1 MARAMG
7 QRRKV
12 ISGASTE
19 MSIERLKEY
28 SPPDDL
34 LANRHIL
41 VTGSGDGIGAAL
53 ARSCAAHG
61 ATVILLGRTQA
72 KLEGIYDQIVDD
84 GSPRPGIFVLDLE
97 RAGPDHYEQLS
108 GAIME
113 AYGKLDGLVHNAGI
127 LGDRSPIE
135 HYDVATWHR
144 VMHVNLT
151 AAFILTR
158 TLFHLLRRSDD
169 ASVIF
174 TSSGVGRKGKPFWG
188 AYAVSKFGTEGLMQV
203 MASEV
208 EGSTNIRANAINPG
222 PTRTSM
228 RKAAYPGEDA
238 NSIRAPEQ
246 ILGTYL
252 FLLGPDGREING
264 QSLDAQ

>member
-1 MARAMG
+1 
-7 QRRKV
+7 
-12 ISGASTE
+12 
-19 MSIERLKEY
+19 MSIEGLKGY

-34 LANRHIL
+34 LADRHIL

-72 KLEGIYDQIVDD
+72 KLEKVYDQIVDD
-84 GSPRPGIFVLDLE
+84 GSARPGIFVMDLE
-97 RAGPDHYEQLS
+97 RAGPEHYEQLS

-228 RKAAYPGEDA
+228 RKAAYPVEDA
-238 NSIRAPEQ
+238 NSIRTPEQ